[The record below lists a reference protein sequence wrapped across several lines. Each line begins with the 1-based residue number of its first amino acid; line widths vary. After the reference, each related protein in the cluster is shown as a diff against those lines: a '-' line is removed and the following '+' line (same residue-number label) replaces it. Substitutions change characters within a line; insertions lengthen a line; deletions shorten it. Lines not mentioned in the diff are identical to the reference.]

1 MLQSFKLALKS
12 IWSNK
17 MRSALTMF
25 GIVIGV
31 ASVIILVS
39 LLNGYMQNQ
48 LSQWA
53 DLGAKNINVTVVNQ
67 PSRSVSLE
75 DMYAFRDANSTLFE
89 GVSPAVSPGN
99 GTLKVGSVKSES
111 TTITGVSETYAA
123 LTEKTVAEGR
133 FLNYADV
140 VAKQEV
146 CVLGAYPAQKLFGS
160 SDAAL
165 GQNVTLGGK
174 NLQVVGV
181 LTRKS
186 KGRMEEGSTDDVML
200 LPYSTAL
207 RFSGTSKPGA
217 YVFSTAST
225 DKVQASAAKQALQD
239 YLYSI
244 FRDKK
249 NYHLMAMSEML
260 DQINKMMAQMS
271 VLMGGIAGISLF
283 VAGVGVMN
291 IMLVSVTE
299 RTREIGIRKALGARP
314 GVILQQF
321 VLEAIT
327 TSVLGGL
334 IGIGIGSGILNIVTM
349 FLGYSVAATPK
360 AILISFS
367 VSVAIGFFFGYM
379 PAKRAAAL
387 NPIDALR
394 SE

>member
-1 MLQSFKLALKS
+1 
-12 IWSNK
+12 

-89 GVSPAVSPGN
+89 GVSPAVSPDN

-140 VAKQEV
+140 VAKREV

-186 KGRMEEGSTDDVML
+186 KGRMEESGTDDVML

-207 RFSGTSKPGA
+207 
-217 YVFSTAST
+217 
-225 DKVQASAAKQALQD
+225 
-239 YLYSI
+239 
-244 FRDKK
+244 
-249 NYHLMAMSEML
+249 
-260 DQINKMMAQMS
+260 QI
-271 VLMGGIAGISLF
+271 G
-283 VAGVGVMN
+283 
-291 IMLVSVTE
+291 
-299 RTREIGIRKALGARP
+299 
-314 GVILQQF
+314 
-321 VLEAIT
+321 
-327 TSVLGGL
+327 
-334 IGIGIGSGILNIVTM
+334 
-349 FLGYSVAATPK
+349 
-360 AILISFS
+360 
-367 VSVAIGFFFGYM
+367 
-379 PAKRAAAL
+379 RAHV
-387 NPIDALR
+387 
-394 SE
+394 